1 MADLGNPKSHPGEP
15 AHSKGQNTAFQNSGV
30 YLATRTIPHSEIR
43 NPKFS
48 PSVPQRPPR
57 DAFLPHTFLSVL
69 RAMITIDRM
78 EVLIVK

>member
-30 YLATRTIPHSEIR
+30 YLATRTIPHSPFR

-48 PSVPQRPPR
+48 PPR
-57 DAFLPHTFLSVL
+57 SSAAS
-69 RAMITIDRM
+69 A
-78 EVLIVK
+78 